1 MTITRGVD
9 MTEPMVA
16 LVGCGYWGK
25 NLARNFY
32 QLGALKTICDMDPKI
47 LEAQARLCPGVETGG
62 DYGAVLAREDIAGV
76 VIATPAEMHFDMVL
90 QALEAGKDVFVEKP
104 MALVYS
110 EGEELVRLA
119 EERGRILMV
128 GHVLLYHPAI
138 VALKET
144 VDAGEIGDV
153 HYIYSTRLNLGKVR
167 REENIL
173 WSFAPHDI
181 SIILHFLKELP
192 VRVSAHGGNYL
203 QDAVTDVTVTTLEF
217 TGGARG
223 HIFVS
228 WLHPYKE
235 QKLVVV
241 GSEKMAVFDDVERE
255 RKLRIM
261 DKGIRWVDGQPQA
274 RQVSETTIY
283 LPEVEPLRLECR
295 HFLDCVRDRTA
306 PTSDGRSALDV
317 LRVLNA
323 SQTSMEL
330 GGQLVDL

>member
-1 MTITRGVD
+1 

-16 LVGCGYWGK
+16 VVGCGYWGK

-32 QLGALKTICDMDPKI
+32 QLGALKAICDMDPQI
-47 LEAQARLCPGVETGG
+47 LEVQGRLCPGVETGS
-62 DYGAVLAREDIAGV
+62 DYEAVLAREDIAGV
-76 VIATPAEMHFDMVL
+76 VIATPAEMHFKMVV

-104 MALVYS
+104 MALMYS
-110 EGEELVRLA
+110 EGDELVRLA
-119 EERGRILMV
+119 EVKGRILMV

-181 SIILHFLKELP
+181 SIILLLLKELP
-192 VRVSAHGGNYL
+192 ISVSAHGGNYL
-203 QDAVTDVTVTTLEF
+203 QEAVTDVTVTTMEF

-261 DKGIRWVDGQPQA
+261 DKGIRWVNGQPEA

-283 LPEVEPLRLECR
+283 LPEAEPLRIECR
-295 HFLDCVRDRTA
+295 HFLDCVRDRKA

-317 LRVLNA
+317 LKVLNA
-323 SQTSMEL
+323 SQTSMEQ
-330 GGQLVDL
+330 GGRLVDLKEEIV